1 MLPKTIKLLR
11 TTVLR
16 QHTPPQWLTHA
27 QIEMR
32 HQLVIRGTFGV
43 FVTLKRSAKQTRYR
57 FPRVEPAE
65 LKHLCVQACLGYWD
79 ASYKPITDGPF
90 LVNKLVHLVQ
100 SFEHS
105 DSRYKHFE
113 SYPLH
118 EDSGATLELTLMQQ
132 PLAPIDHQGM
142 VLSTHTPFSNNTHG
156 CIIVAPF
163 GTSTFL
169 PNVFPDTPFA
179 TIRDHLIAKASNGNV
194 TRHNQLTAS
203 DRKATAYYSYSTTV
217 VERRVNVYTKTTNH
231 KRKYACHTRKT
242 SKKPR
247 TRERRS
253 KTKPCSVPTLLIPH
267 AGKVYA
273 GNARKRAFQCVPNP
287 QLIRRIDYIA
297 TVHNPI
303 HSPSKDHSYEWV
315 KDELRAY
322 FPNAT
327 HYVHYPTTWVQSDVL
342 AKSLSASGDKQ
353 RLIIGT
359 TDLMHY
365 GQQYNYTPVHSTN
378 LNMWK
383 KKQEKPLLDVLQNVT
398 PQRLQKM
405 YQSNPHIMCG
415 PFATYA
421 VLQFLVFNG
430 YKKQGKCVAYYDSAD
445 VHAEVHASP
454 DTFVSYV
461 SFVYS

>member
-1 MLPKTIKLLR
+1 MLPHTIKLLR
-11 TTVLR
+11 NTVLH
-16 QHTPPQWLTHA
+16 QHTPPQWLTRA
-27 QIEMR
+27 QMEMR
-32 HQLVIRGTFGV
+32 HQLDIRGTFGV
-43 FVTLKRSAKQTRYR
+43 FVTLKRSVKQTLHR
-57 FPRVEPAE
+57 FPRAEPAKR
-65 LKHLCVQACLGYWD
+65 KHLCVQACLGYWD
-79 ASYKPITDGPF
+79 AYYKPITDSLF
-90 LVNKLVHLVQ
+90 LVNKLVDLVQ

-113 SYPLH
+113 NYPLC

-132 PLAPIDHQGM
+132 PLAPIDHQGI
-142 VLSTHTPFSNNTHG
+142 VRSTRTPFSNNTHG

-179 TIRDHLIAKASNGNV
+179 TIRDHLVAKASNGNV
-194 TRHNQLTAS
+194 TSYNQLTAS

-217 VERRVNVYTKTTNH
+217 IERRVNLYIKTTNH

-242 SKKPR
+242 SKKTR
-247 TRERRS
+247 TCVRHS
-253 KTKPCSVPTLLIPH
+253 KSNPYSVPTLLIPH

-273 GNARKRAFQCVPNP
+273 GNARRLAFQCVPHP
-287 QLIRRIDYIA
+287 QLVRRIDYIA
-297 TVHNPI
+297 TVHNPTY
-303 HSPSKDHSYEWV
+303 SPSKDHSYEWV

-322 FPNAT
+322 FPKAA
-327 HYVHYPTTWVQSDVL
+327 HYVHYPTTWVQSSAL
-342 AKSLSASGDKQ
+342 AKSLSASKDKQ
-353 RLIIGT
+353 RLVIGT

-365 GQQYNYTPVHSTN
+365 GPQYNYTPTHSTN
-378 LNMWK
+378 LNVWK

-398 PQRLQKM
+398 PQRLQKL

-415 PFATYA
+415 PFATYT
-421 VLQFLVFNG
+421 VLQFLVCSG

-445 VHAEVHASP
+445 VHASP